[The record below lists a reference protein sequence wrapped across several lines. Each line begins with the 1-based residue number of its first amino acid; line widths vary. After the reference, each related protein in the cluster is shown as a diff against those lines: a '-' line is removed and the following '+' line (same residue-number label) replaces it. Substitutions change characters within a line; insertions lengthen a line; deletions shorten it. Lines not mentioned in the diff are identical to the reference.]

1 MTRILIYVQNEEIEA
16 LKPLAERLVK
26 KGAMVNFSAIK
37 YLERGKC
44 EQALTLPKYL
54 DKIKALFAGTDVAV
68 KAIEDDE
75 PSAVKLAAA
84 PEVVELTPE
93 ADIFSALATTTYDA
107 PAPVVE
113 TPAEEVS
120 SAEVVM
126 DDLAAKQLVAEAEEV
141 QITVSETAAKTPSRR
156 RR

>member
-1 MTRILIYVQNEEIEA
+1 MSRILIYVQNEEIEA

-37 YLERGKC
+37 YLEKGKC
-44 EQALTLPKYL
+44 DQALTLPKYL

-75 PSAVKLAAA
+75 PSAVKQVAA

-93 ADIFSALATTTYDA
+93 ADIFSALATSTHEA
-107 PAPVVE
+107 PAVTAE
-113 TPAEEVS
+113 TPAEEVNA
-120 SAEVVM
+120 AEVVT
-126 DDLAAKQLVAEAEEV
+126 DELAAKPLVADAEEV
-141 QITVSETAAKTPSRR
+141 QITVSEVAAKTPSRR

>member
-93 ADIFSALATTTYDA
+93 ADIFSALATTTYDS
-107 PAPVVE
+107 PLPIE
-113 TPAEEVS
+113 EITPKDEVSEEVVKDE
-120 SAEVVM
+120 AEVITS
-126 DDLAAKQLVAEAEEV
+126 EAEEV